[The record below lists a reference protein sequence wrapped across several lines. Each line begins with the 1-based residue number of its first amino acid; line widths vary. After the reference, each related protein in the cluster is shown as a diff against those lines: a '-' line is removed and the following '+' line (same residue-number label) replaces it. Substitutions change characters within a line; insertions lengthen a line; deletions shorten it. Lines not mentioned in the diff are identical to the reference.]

1 MPEYHF
7 EGQKENER
15 ISIVA
20 KQHPF
25 VLTWPV
31 LKVTLLFLVVIF
43 LFLIF
48 KASLF
53 PSIALAIFVLV
64 GGMYLFTTWFLWRN
78 YLYIVTSQRI
88 VVVRQK
94 SFFHRQVTEAPLDKI
109 QDVTFE
115 VKNFFQNIFD
125 YGMVK
130 IRTAGTAEV
139 IQLDNVRNPYLVQQ
153 EIIKAQE
160 HYQR

>member
-7 EGQKENER
+7 EGQKEDEI

-31 LKVTLLFLVVIF
+31 LKVIILFLVFIII
-43 LFLIF
+43 FLIF
-48 KASLF
+48 KASLIS
-53 PSIALAIFVLV
+53 SIALAFFVLV
-64 GGMYLFTTWFLWRN
+64 GGMYLFATWFLWRN

-115 VKNFFQNIFD
+115 VKNFFQNVFD
-125 YGMVK
+125 FGVVK

-139 IQLDNVRNPYLVQQ
+139 IQMDNVRNPYLVQQ

-160 HYQR
+160 GYRR